1 MPMKNNAP
9 KLTVG
14 PVSGSILSMMLPMA
28 LGILVM
34 IGNGLVDAYFIG
46 QLGYA
51 QLAAVSYAFP
61 VWFVAAGIVMGLGTG
76 TSSVLSR
83 FIGAGDTKSV
93 KQIAT
98 HSMILAV
105 LAGAVVTAI
114 GLLSIESLFS
124 LLGANEETMPFVKSY
139 MTIYYWGSLF
149 LGIPFIGNSILRANG
164 DAKTPSLLVAFSA
177 IVNAVLDP
185 ILIFGWFGF
194 PEMGV
199 AGAALASVI
208 STVAFLLASLW
219 VLIFRDNLLTSIGHS
234 LSSMISSWKQVLHVG
249 LPAIASNLI
258 APVSSA
264 LVTALVSTYGQ
275 EAVAAYGLAGRIEA
289 LVIVLLMALGGA
301 TAPYVGQNY
310 GAKKFDRLVD
320 GFKFSARFALFYS
333 IFCILLLYF
342 ISSTILGVFTDNEDV
357 IRLAMIQLMIC
368 PWGYGFLGIASICN
382 GSFNAF
388 ARPLPAMT
396 ISISRTLVIY
406 VPLAYLLAYYFGFQ
420 GIHIAQVLANIFA
433 GCVAIVWY
441 RKVFKEVAV

>member
-1 MPMKNNAP
+1 MPMKNNPP

-114 GLLSIESLFS
+114 GLLSIESLFG

>member
-114 GLLSIESLFS
+114 GLVSIESLFG

-177 IVNAVLDP
+177 VVNAVLDP

-199 AGAALASVI
+199 AGAALASVV

>member
-83 FIGAGDTKSV
+83 FIGASDTKSV

-114 GLLSIESLFS
+114 GLVSIESLFG

-310 GAKKFDRLVD
+310 GAKKFNRLVD

>member
-1 MPMKNNAP
+1 MENNAP

-14 PVSGSILSMMLPMA
+14 PVSNSILSMMLPMA

-83 FIGAGDTKSV
+83 FIGAGDIKSV

-98 HSMILAV
+98 HSMVLAV
-105 LAGAVVTAI
+105 VAGAVVTLI
-114 GLLSIESLFS
+114 GLLSIESLFG
-124 LLGANEETMPFVKSY
+124 LLGANEESMPYVKSY

-164 DAKTPSLLVAFSA
+164 DAKTPSMLVAFSA

-185 ILIFGWFGF
+185 FLIFGWYGF

-208 STVAFLLASLW
+208 STVAFLFASLW
-219 VLIFRDNLLTSIGHS
+219 VLIVRDNLLATIGHS
-234 LSSMISSWKQVLHVG
+234 LKSMLSSWKQVLHVG

-310 GAKKFDRLVD
+310 GAKKFDRLVN
-320 GFKFSARFALFYS
+320 GFKFSARFALFYA
-333 IFCILLLYF
+333 IFCIVFLYF
-342 ISSTILGVFTDNEDV
+342 GSTTILGVFTDNEDV
-357 IRLAMIQLMIC
+357 IRLAMIQLLIC

-388 ARPLPAMT
+388 GRPLPAMT

-406 VPLAYLLAYYFGFQ
+406 VPLAYALAHYLGFQ
-420 GIHIAQVLANIFA
+420 GIFIAQVLANIFA

-441 RKVFKEVAV
+441 RRVFREVAN

>member
-28 LGILVM
+28 FGILVRRG
-34 IGNGLVDAYFIG
+34 IGLVDAYFIG

-114 GLLSIESLFS
+114 GLLSIESLFG
-124 LLGANEETMPFVKSY
+124 LLGANKETMPYVKSY

-310 GAKKFDRLVD
+310 GAKKFNRLVD

>member
-114 GLLSIESLFS
+114 GLLSIESLFG

-199 AGAALASVI
+199 AGAALASVV

-310 GAKKFDRLVD
+310 GAKKFNRLVD

-396 ISISRTLVIY
+396 ISISSTLVIY
-406 VPLAYLLAYYFGFQ
+406 VPLAYLLAYYYGFQ

-441 RKVFKEVAV
+441 RKVFKEVAA

>member
-46 QLGYA
+46 ELGYA
-51 QLAAVSYAFP
+51 QLAAGSYAFP

-83 FIGAGDTKSV
+83 FIGAGDTKTV

-114 GLLSIESLFS
+114 GLLSIESLFG
-124 LLGANEETMPFVKSY
+124 LLGANKETMPYVKSY

-433 GCVAIVWY
+433 GCVAIIWY

>member
-114 GLLSIESLFS
+114 GLVSIESLFG

-199 AGAALASVI
+199 AGAALASVV

>member
-1 MPMKNNAP
+1 MKNNAP

-114 GLLSIESLFS
+114 GLLSIESLFG

>member
-114 GLLSIESLFS
+114 GLVSIESLFS

-310 GAKKFDRLVD
+310 GAKKFNRLVD

>member
-114 GLLSIESLFS
+114 GLLSIESLFG

>member
-1 MPMKNNAP
+1 MENNAP

-14 PVSGSILSMMLPMA
+14 PVSNSILSMMLPMA

-83 FIGAGDTKSV
+83 FIGSGDTKSV

-98 HSMILAV
+98 HSMVLAV

-114 GLLSIESLFS
+114 GLLSIESLFG
-124 LLGANEETMPFVKSY
+124 LLGANEESMPYVKSY

-149 LGIPFIGNSILRANG
+149 LGIPFIGNAILRANG
-164 DAKTPSLLVAFSA
+164 DAKTPSMLVAFSA

-208 STVAFLLASLW
+208 STVAFLFASLW
-219 VLIFRDNLLTSIGHS
+219 VLILAAISACVGGGEIRPEPSTIRPAWASRNNSACIRSFTPKVLNSTTRSFNIRITPTISLITFNARTGCSTSRS
-234 LSSMISSWKQVLHVG
+234 LKVSLGICATMVRFIATIVADLGSPSM
-249 LPAIASNLI
+249 
-258 APVSSA
+258 
-264 LVTALVSTYGQ
+264 
-275 EAVAAYGLAGRIEA
+275 AAYS
-289 LVIVLLMALGGA
+289 
-301 TAPYVGQNY
+301 P
-310 GAKKFDRLVD
+310 K
-320 GFKFSARFALFYS
+320 
-333 IFCILLLYF
+333 
-342 ISSTILGVFTDNEDV
+342 
-357 IRLAMIQLMIC
+357 
-368 PWGYGFLGIASICN
+368 
-382 GSFNAF
+382 
-388 ARPLPAMT
+388 
-396 ISISRTLVIY
+396 
-406 VPLAYLLAYYFGFQ
+406 
-420 GIHIAQVLANIFA
+420 
-433 GCVAIVWY
+433 
-441 RKVFKEVAV
+441 

>member
-177 IVNAVLDP
+177 VVNAVLDP

>member
-114 GLLSIESLFS
+114 GLLSIESLFG

-333 IFCILLLYF
+333 IFCIFLLYF

-406 VPLAYLLAYYFGFQ
+406 VPLAYMLAYYFGFQ

>member
-114 GLLSIESLFS
+114 GLLSIESLFG

-185 ILIFGWFGF
+185 ILIFGWLGF

>member
-1 MPMKNNAP
+1 MEKSAP
-9 KLTVG
+9 KLTIG

-83 FIGAGDTKSV
+83 FIGAGDTDSV

-98 HSMILAV
+98 HSMVLAV

-114 GLLSIESLFS
+114 GLLTVESLFG
-124 LLGANEETMPFVKSY
+124 LLGANEESMPYVKEY

-164 DAKTPSLLVAFSA
+164 DAKTPSLLVASSA
-177 IVNAVLDP
+177 VVNAVLDP

-208 STVAFLLASLW
+208 STVTFLMASLW
-219 VLIFRDNLLTSIGHS
+219 VLIIRDDLLTTIGHS
-234 LSSMISSWKQVLHVG
+234 IASMVSSWKQVLHVG

-258 APVSSA
+258 APLSA
-264 LVTALVSTYGQ
+264 AFVTALVSTYGQ

-310 GAKKFDRLVD
+310 GAKKYERLVD
-320 GFKFSARFALFYS
+320 GFKFSARFALFYAV
-333 IFCILLLYF
+333 FCIAFLYF
-342 ISSTILGVFTDNEDV
+342 FSGPILSVFTTNEDV
-357 IRLAMIQLMIC
+357 IRLAMIQLLIC
-368 PWGYGFLGIASICN
+368 PWGYGFLGVASICN

-388 ARPLPAMT
+388 GRPLPAMT
-396 ISISRTLVIY
+396 ISISRTLVVY
-406 VPLAYLLAYYFGFQ
+406 VPLAYMLAHYFGFQ
-420 GIHIAQVLANIFA
+420 GIFIAQVLANIFA
-433 GCVAIVWY
+433 GCVAIIWY
-441 RKVFKEVAV
+441 RRVFNQVTA

>member
-1 MPMKNNAP
+1 MP
-9 KLTVG
+9 
-14 PVSGSILSMMLPMA
+14 
-28 LGILVM
+28 
-34 IGNGLVDAYFIG
+34 Y
-46 QLGYA
+46 
-51 QLAAVSYAFP
+51 
-61 VWFVAAGIVMGLGTG
+61 
-76 TSSVLSR
+76 
-83 FIGAGDTKSV
+83 
-93 KQIAT
+93 
-98 HSMILAV
+98 
-105 LAGAVVTAI
+105 
-114 GLLSIESLFS
+114 
-124 LLGANEETMPFVKSY
+124 VKSY

-164 DAKTPSLLVAFSA
+164 DAKTPSMLVAFSA

-185 ILIFGWFGF
+185 FLIFGWFGF

-208 STVAFLLASLW
+208 STVAFLFASLW
-219 VLIFRDNLLTSIGHS
+219 VLIVRDNLLTSIGHS
-234 LSSMISSWKQVLHVG
+234 LTSMISSWKQVLHVG

-310 GAKKFDRLVD
+310 GAKKFDRLVG
-320 GFKFSARFALFYS
+320 GFKFSARFALFYA
-333 IFCILLLYF
+333 IFCIVILYF
-342 ISSTILGVFTDNEDV
+342 GSAAILGVFTDNEDV
-357 IRLAMIQLMIC
+357 IRLAMIQLLIC

-388 ARPLPAMT
+388 GRPLPAMT

-406 VPLAYLLAYYFGFQ
+406 VPLAYGFAHYLGFQ
-420 GIHIAQVLANIFA
+420 GIFIAQVLANIFA

-441 RKVFKEVAV
+441 RRIFREVTS

>member
-114 GLLSIESLFS
+114 GLLSIESLFG

-177 IVNAVLDP
+177 VVNAVLDP

-342 ISSTILGVFTDNEDV
+342 ISSIILGVFTDNEDV

>member
-114 GLLSIESLFS
+114 GLLSIESLFG
-124 LLGANEETMPFVKSY
+124 LLGANKETMPYVKSY

-406 VPLAYLLAYYFGFQ
+406 VPLAYMLAYYFGFQ

>member
-114 GLLSIESLFS
+114 GLVSIESLFS

-199 AGAALASVI
+199 AGAALASVV

>member
-1 MPMKNNAP
+1 MENNAP

-14 PVSGSILSMMLPMA
+14 PVSNSILSMMLPMA

-98 HSMILAV
+98 HSMVLAV
-105 LAGAVVTAI
+105 VAGAVVTLI
-114 GLLSIESLFS
+114 GLLSIESLFG
-124 LLGANEETMPFVKSY
+124 LLGANEESMPYVKSY

-164 DAKTPSLLVAFSA
+164 DAKTPSMLVAFSA

-185 ILIFGWFGF
+185 FLIFGWYGF

-208 STVAFLLASLW
+208 STVAFLIASLW
-219 VLIFRDNLLTSIGHS
+219 VLIVRDNLLTSIGHS
-234 LSSMISSWKQVLHVG
+234 LKSMISSWKQVLHVG

-310 GAKKFDRLVD
+310 GAKKFDRLVN
-320 GFKFSARFALFYS
+320 GFKFSARFALFYA
-333 IFCILLLYF
+333 IFCIVFLYF
-342 ISSTILGVFTDNEDV
+342 GSTTILGVFTDNEDV
-357 IRLAMIQLMIC
+357 IRLAMIQLLIC

-388 ARPLPAMT
+388 GRPLPAMT

-406 VPLAYLLAYYFGFQ
+406 VPLAYALAHYLGFQ
-420 GIHIAQVLANIFA
+420 GIFIAQVLANIFA

-441 RKVFKEVAV
+441 RRVFREVAN

>member
-1 MPMKNNAP
+1 MEKSAP

-14 PVSGSILSMMLPMA
+14 PVSGSILSMTLPMA

-83 FIGAGDTKSV
+83 FIGAGDTASV

-98 HSMILAV
+98 HSMVLAV

-114 GLLSIESLFS
+114 GLVTVESLFG
-124 LLGANEETMPFVKSY
+124 LLGANEESMPYVKEY

-164 DAKTPSLLVAFSA
+164 DAKTPSLLVASSA
-177 IVNAVLDP
+177 VVNAVLDP

-208 STVAFLLASLW
+208 STITFLMASLW
-219 VLIFRDNLLTSIGHS
+219 VLIVRDDLLTTIGHS
-234 LSSMISSWKQVLHVG
+234 IESMVSSWKQVLHVG

-258 APVSSA
+258 APLSA
-264 LVTALVSTYGQ
+264 AFVTALVSTYGQ
-275 EAVAAYGLAGRIEA
+275 EAVAAYGLAAAAFDKVSSGLGKW
-289 LVIVLLMALGGA
+289 LVTLASWLFAISTMISWSYYGEKGVSFLLGEKAILS
-301 TAPYVGQNY
+301 Y
-310 GAKKFDRLVD
+310 KL
-320 GFKFSARFALFYS
+320 S
-333 IFCILLLYF
+333 FC
-342 ISSTILGVFTDNEDV
+342 
-357 IRLAMIQLMIC
+357 
-368 PWGYGFLGIASICN
+368 
-382 GSFNAF
+382 
-388 ARPLPAMT
+388 
-396 ISISRTLVIY
+396 
-406 VPLAYLLAYYFGFQ
+406 
-420 GIHIAQVLANIFA
+420 VLAIFSTTGFIQTDRELNLFA
-433 GCVAIVWY
+433 NLGTGLCIMANLPILWLFGYQAIRDY
-441 RKVFKEVAV
+441 KKYITKLKNGEFNKV

>member
-114 GLLSIESLFS
+114 GLVSIESLFG

>member
-114 GLLSIESLFS
+114 GLLSIESLFG

-177 IVNAVLDP
+177 VVNAVLDP

-310 GAKKFDRLVD
+310 GAKKFNRLVD

>member
-114 GLLSIESLFS
+114 GLLSIESLFG
-124 LLGANEETMPFVKSY
+124 LLGANDETMPFVKSY

-199 AGAALASVI
+199 AGAALASVV

>member
-105 LAGAVVTAI
+105 LAGAVVTVI
-114 GLLSIESLFS
+114 GLVSIESLFG

-396 ISISRTLVIY
+396 ISISRTLVI
-406 VPLAYLLAYYFGFQ
+406 
-420 GIHIAQVLANIFA
+420 
-433 GCVAIVWY
+433 
-441 RKVFKEVAV
+441 

>member
-114 GLLSIESLFS
+114 GLLSIESLFG

-177 IVNAVLDP
+177 VVNAVLDP

-199 AGAALASVI
+199 AGAALASVV

-219 VLIFRDNLLTSIGHS
+219 LLIFRDNLLTSIGHG

>member
-46 QLGYA
+46 RLGYA

-114 GLLSIESLFS
+114 GLVSIESLFG

>member
-1 MPMKNNAP
+1 MPMKNNSP

-83 FIGAGDTKSV
+83 FIGASDTKSV

-114 GLLSIESLFS
+114 GLLSIESLFG

-199 AGAALASVI
+199 AGAALASVV

-333 IFCILLLYF
+333 IFCIVLLYF
-342 ISSTILGVFTDNEDV
+342 ISSTLLGVFTDNEDV

>member
-114 GLLSIESLFS
+114 GLVSIESLFG

-199 AGAALASVI
+199 AGAALASVV

-433 GCVAIVWY
+433 GCVAIIWY

>member
-83 FIGAGDTKSV
+83 FIGGGDTKSV

-105 LAGAVVTAI
+105 LAGAVVTVI
-114 GLLSIESLFS
+114 GLVSIESLFG

-199 AGAALASVI
+199 AGAALASVV

-310 GAKKFDRLVD
+310 GAKKFNRLVD

>member
-114 GLLSIESLFS
+114 GLLSIESLFG

-177 IVNAVLDP
+177 VVNAVLDP

-199 AGAALASVI
+199 AGAALASVV

-368 PWGYGFLGIASICN
+368 PWGYGFLGLASICN

-388 ARPLPAMT
+388 GRPLPAMT

-441 RKVFKEVAV
+441 RKVFKEVAA

>member
-1 MPMKNNAP
+1 MEKSAP

-83 FIGAGDTKSV
+83 FIGAGDTDSV

-98 HSMILAV
+98 HSMVLAV

-114 GLLSIESLFS
+114 GLLTVESLFG
-124 LLGANEETMPFVKSY
+124 LLGANEESMPYVKEY

-164 DAKTPSLLVAFSA
+164 DAKTPSLLVASSA
-177 IVNAVLDP
+177 VVNAVLDP

-208 STVAFLLASLW
+208 STVTFLMASLW
-219 VLIFRDNLLTSIGHS
+219 VLIIRDDLLTTIGHS
-234 LSSMISSWKQVLHVG
+234 IASMVSSWKQVLHVG

-258 APVSSA
+258 APLSA
-264 LVTALVSTYGQ
+264 AFVTALVSTYGQ

-310 GAKKFDRLVD
+310 GAKKYERLVD
-320 GFKFSARFALFYS
+320 GFRFSARFALFYAV
-333 IFCILLLYF
+333 FCIAFLYF
-342 ISSTILGVFTDNEDV
+342 FSGPILSVFTTNEDV
-357 IRLAMIQLMIC
+357 IRLAMIQLLIC
-368 PWGYGFLGIASICN
+368 PWGYGFLGVASICN

-388 ARPLPAMT
+388 GRPLPAMT
-396 ISISRTLVIY
+396 ISISRTLVVY
-406 VPLAYLLAYYFGFQ
+406 VPLAYMLAHYFGFQ
-420 GIHIAQVLANIFA
+420 GIFIAQVLANIFA
-433 GCVAIVWY
+433 GCVAIIWY
-441 RKVFKEVAV
+441 RRVFNQVTA

>member
-114 GLLSIESLFS
+114 GLLSIESLFG

-219 VLIFRDNLLTSIGHS
+219 VLIFRDNLLTSIGHN

>member
-34 IGNGLVDAYFIG
+34 IGNSLVDAYFIG

-114 GLLSIESLFS
+114 GLLSIESLFG

-185 ILIFGWFGF
+185 ILIFGWLGF

-199 AGAALASVI
+199 AGAALASVV

>member
-114 GLLSIESLFS
+114 GLLSIESLFG

-310 GAKKFDRLVD
+310 GAKKFDRLID

>member
-1 MPMKNNAP
+1 MENNAP

-14 PVSGSILSMMLPMA
+14 PVSNSILSMMLPMA

-98 HSMILAV
+98 HSMVLAV
-105 LAGAVVTAI
+105 MAGAVVTLI
-114 GLLSIESLFS
+114 GLLSIESLFG
-124 LLGANEETMPFVKSY
+124 LLGANEESMPYVKSY

-164 DAKTPSLLVAFSA
+164 DAKTPSMLVAFSA

-185 ILIFGWFGF
+185 FLIFGWYGF

-219 VLIFRDNLLTSIGHS
+219 VLIVRDNLLTTIGHS
-234 LSSMISSWKQVLHVG
+234 LKSMISSWKQVLHVG

-310 GAKKFDRLVD
+310 GAKKFDRLVN
-320 GFKFSARFALFYS
+320 GFKFSARFALFYA
-333 IFCILLLYF
+333 IFCIVFLYF
-342 ISSTILGVFTDNEDV
+342 GSTTILGVFTDNEDV
-357 IRLAMIQLMIC
+357 IRLAMIQLLIC

-388 ARPLPAMT
+388 GRPLPAMT

-406 VPLAYLLAYYFGFQ
+406 VPLAYALAHYLGFQ
-420 GIHIAQVLANIFA
+420 GIFIAQVLANIFA

-441 RKVFKEVAV
+441 RRVFREVAK

>member
-1 MPMKNNAP
+1 MEKSAP

-61 VWFVAAGIVMGLGTG
+61 VWFVSAGIVMGLGTG

-83 FIGAGDTKSV
+83 FIGAEDTDSV
-93 KQIAT
+93 KKIAT
-98 HSMILAV
+98 HSMVLAV
-105 LAGAVVTAI
+105 FAGAVVTGI
-114 GLLSIESLFS
+114 GLLTVESLFG
-124 LLGANEETMPFVKSY
+124 LLGANEESMPYVKEY

-164 DAKTPSLLVAFSA
+164 DAKTPSLLVASSA
-177 IVNAVLDP
+177 VVNAILDP

-208 STVAFLLASLW
+208 STITFLLASLW
-219 VLIFRDNLLTSIGHS
+219 VLIIRDDLLTSIGHS
-234 LSSMISSWKQVLHVG
+234 ASSMISSWKQVLHVG

-258 APVSSA
+258 APLSAA

-275 EAVAAYGLAGRIEA
+275 EAVAAFGLAGRIEA

-310 GAKKFDRLVD
+310 GAKKYGRLVD
-320 GFKFSARFALFYS
+320 GFRFSARFALFYA
-333 IFCILLLYF
+333 IFC
-342 ISSTILGVFTDNEDV
+342 
-357 IRLAMIQLMIC
+357 
-368 PWGYGFLGIASICN
+368 
-382 GSFNAF
+382 
-388 ARPLPAMT
+388 
-396 ISISRTLVIY
+396 
-406 VPLAYLLAYYFGFQ
+406 
-420 GIHIAQVLANIFA
+420 
-433 GCVAIVWY
+433 
-441 RKVFKEVAV
+441 

>member
-1 MPMKNNAP
+1 MPMKNNPP

-114 GLLSIESLFS
+114 GLLSIESLFG
-124 LLGANEETMPFVKSY
+124 LLGANKETMPYVKSY